1 MNFPNY
7 KKGLRWG
14 LTCGFVC
21 AALWFAVCYFFSK
34 LPAASDVSISLA
46 LQPWW
51 KQWLAGVV
59 IFIVVAP
66 VVGILAALRPNLS
79 KQGHQLSKR

>member
-7 KKGLRWG
+7 IKGLRWG
-14 LTCGFVC
+14 LTCGLVC
-21 AALWFAVCYFFSK
+21 TALWFAACYFFSK

-51 KQWLAGVV
+51 KDWKIGVV
-59 IFIVVAP
+59 IFIGVVL

-79 KQGHQLSKR
+79 KQNSQLSKH

>member
-14 LTCGFVC
+14 LSCGFVC
-21 AALWFAVCYFFSK
+21 TALWFAACYFFSK
-34 LPAASDVSISLA
+34 LPAASDVSISMA

-51 KQWLAGVV
+51 KDWKIGVV
-59 IFIVVAP
+59 IFIGVAL

-79 KQGHQLSKR
+79 KRENQLSKH

>member
-7 KKGLRWG
+7 NKGLRWG
-14 LTCGFVC
+14 LTCGLVST
-21 AALWFAVCYFFSK
+21 AGWFGSCYFFSK

-51 KQWLAGVV
+51 KAWKVGVV
-59 IFIVVAP
+59 IFIGVTLA
-66 VVGILAALRPNLS
+66 VGILAAFRSNLS
-79 KQGHQLSKR
+79 KQNSQLSKH

>member
-14 LTCGFVC
+14 LICGLVSTT
-21 AALWFAVCYFFSK
+21 LWFAICYFFSK
-34 LPAASDVSISLA
+34 APAASDVSISLA
-46 LQPWW
+46 FQPWW
-51 KQWLAGVV
+51 KGWKTGVV
-59 IFIVVAP
+59 IFIAVAL

-79 KQGHQLSKR
+79 KRDN